1 MHAGLMAIPA
11 LIRGMV
17 GNSYSDGLC
26 VPREPG
32 TPPKYYGMMLER
44 RRKAKRHKPK
54 RTGRRRK

>member
-26 VPREPG
+26 VPGSLG
-32 TPPKYYGMMLER
+32 TPQKYFGMMMER

>member
-26 VPREPG
+26 VPGSLG
-32 TPPKYYGMMLER
+32 TPPKYYGMMER

-54 RTGRRRK
+54 RTGSRRK